1 MIAAIT
7 STLSPS
13 ATFFACYKCSQPT
26 MSLSPIGLYCQGCG
40 LRSFTGSGEQ
50 RTAGQCASGH
60 SELAKRSSGATRCL
74 VCSAMGGAN

>member
-7 STLSPS
+7 AAPTSG
-13 ATFFACYKCSQPT
+13 ATFFACYRCSQPT

-40 LRSFTGSGEQ
+40 LRSFTGVGEW
-50 RTAGQCASGH
+50 RTTGQCASGH
-60 SELAKRSSGATRCL
+60 PELAKRTSGATRCL